1 MAGRRPTTFRASKD
15 PKPGLCSVRES
26 GLRKIVGCLVIALV
40 AAGCRDATAT
50 STPPLGPS
58 DLQIHESPTPFT
70 EVEAGGVT
78 AMIPDRW
85 HPQLFAGAGDAQQG
99 FIASPRPGDWDGGR
113 APIEGMAAMWVDG
126 TRIGVPSDY
135 YYLAAT
141 GSALDAL
148 TRSPECSATKNLIVV
163 NHRPSFADGP
173 LESPGDYVAIGQGVC
188 RTNDT
193 ATRWAYFVAAP
204 GYGPVR
210 TVGIPSSGLYM
221 VVAVMRDEPGAAAA
235 LDTLL
240 RRTEFGGDSV
250 SDFIAAAR
258 AA

>member
-1 MAGRRPTTFRASKD
+1 M
-15 PKPGLCSVRES
+15 
-26 GLRKIVGCLVIALV
+26 RKIVGCLVIALV
-40 AAGCRDATAT
+40 AAGCRDAAAR
-50 STPPLGPS
+50 SPS
-58 DLQIHESPTPFT
+58 LLDPSVLRIHESPSPFT

-85 HPQLFAGAGDAQQG
+85 HPQLFAGASDAQQG
-99 FIASPRPGDWDGGR
+99 FIASPGPGDWVGGR

-126 TRIGVPSDY
+126 TRVGVPSDY

-141 GSALDAL
+141 GPALDAL
-148 TRSPECSATKNLIVV
+148 TRSPECSATKHVILV

-173 LESPGDYVAIGQGVC
+173 PNSPGDYVAIGEGVC
-188 RTNDT
+188 QTIGET
-193 ATRWAYFVAAP
+193 TRWAYFVAAP

-221 VVAVMRDEPGAAAA
+221 IVAVMRDEPGAAAA
-235 LDTLL
+235 LDTLV
-240 RRTEFGGDSV
+240 RGTQFGGDSV